1 MTTDAGRTAPQFTF
15 APARA
20 IVAGWAG
27 RNDDAIRHHIEE
39 LEALGVPA
47 PSAVP
52 LFYRVSAALF
62 TTAGRL
68 EAVGPDSSGEV
79 EPLLVHGEDGRIRL
93 GLGSDHTDRA
103 LETHSVALSK
113 QVCGKPVAPEFWD
126 FAEVEPHADSV
137 ELRAW
142 IRDGE
147 DEDWTLYQQGTLA
160 DLRPLRDLIAGARAA
175 HGDDAFSPGSAM
187 LCGTFPVVA
196 GGIRPARHFSMAMHD
211 PVLGRTIRHCYE
223 TVTLPAVS

>member
-1 MTTDAGRTAPQFTF
+1 MTIDADSTNPRTSF

-27 RNDDAIRHHIEE
+27 RNEDAIRHHIEE
-39 LEALGVPA
+39 LAELGVPA

-62 TTAGRL
+62 TTADRI

-79 EPLLVHGEDGRIRL
+79 EPLLFHDGGRILL

-103 LETHSVALSK
+103 LETYSVAMSK
-113 QVCGKPVAPEFWD
+113 QVCAKPAAPDFWD
-126 FAEVEPHADSV
+126 FAEVEPHVDSI
-137 ELRAW
+137 ELRSW

-147 DEDWTLYQQGTLA
+147 NGEWVLYQQGTLA
-160 DLRPLRDLIAGARAA
+160 DLRPLRDLIARARET
-175 HGDDAFSPGSAM
+175 HGEEAFSAGSAM
-187 LCGTFPVVA
+187 LCGTFPVVE
-196 GGIRPARHFSMAMHD
+196 GGIRPARHFRMAMHD
-211 PVLGRTIRHCYE
+211 PVLGRTIEHGYE
-223 TVTLPAVS
+223 TVLLPVVA